1 MLNTQLLGL
10 YILEDE
16 VKGRGVY
23 CSEDIPEGS
32 TIELCPVIVLPP
44 QDTQMIHATAL
55 HDYYFIWD
63 RDIKSSCIALGYGS
77 LYNHSD
83 NANAEFLNDYESNMI
98 RILAIADIPAHQ
110 EICINY
116 ISKDEEEFSL
126 WFENK

>member
-1 MLNTQLLGL
+1 MPYNNGGKLNWPKFNLGNLNSYSWCQL
-10 YILEDE
+10 
-16 VKGRGVY
+16 
-23 CSEDIPEGS
+23 SE
-32 TIELCPVIVLPP
+32 
-44 QDTQMIHATAL
+44 MIL

-116 ISKDEEEFSL
+116 ISKDEEEFTL

>member
-1 MLNTQLLGL
+1 MLSTQLPDL

-23 CSEDIPEGS
+23 CSQDIPEGS
-32 TIELCPVIVLPP
+32 MIELCPVIIIPP
-44 QDTQMIHATAL
+44 NDTKAIHETSL

-63 RDIKSSCIALGYGS
+63 RHINSSCIALGYGS

-83 NANAEFLNDYESNMI
+83 SPNAEFLNDYENNMI
-98 RILAIADIPAHQ
+98 RIQALTYIPAHQ

-116 ISKDEEEFSL
+116 ISKDEDEFRL